1 LNGIRLRSSPGARKR
16 RYPLGPG
23 AIPGGYSGRR
33 SAGQRICIRNLGAAR
48 ADAEIAD
55 HRMNTPSLSRYR
67 DEWFAGSRAT
77 WRDVLAGMVGTFAL
91 IPEVIA
97 FSFVAGI
104 DPEVGLFASFV
115 IGIVIAFVGGRP
127 AMISGAAGSVALVA
141 AALVHAH
148 GLQYLLAATL
158 LAGLLQIVFGLLKL
172 DVLMRFVSRSVRTG
186 FVNALAI
193 LIFSAQVPQLLGV
206 TWHTYVMVALGLA
219 IIYLLPRITTAVPS
233 PLICIVAL
241 TAISI
246 AFPMPLRVVSDLGR
260 LPGALPSIGLPHVP
274 IAMATLAIV
283 APYALAM
290 AAVGLLESMMTARV
304 VDDLT
309 ESTSSKARE
318 CTGLG
323 LANVAAGLFGGIA
336 GCGMIGQT
344 VGNVRYGGRGRLS
357 TLVAGVFL
365 LIVMVPLRAWVAQV
379 PVAALVAIMIMV
391 SVSTFSWGSLLDLG
405 RHPKVSGIVMLA
417 TVAVTVAT
425 HDLSAGVAIGVLL
438 SGVFFAFKVTRLM
451 NVDVGYDAMTDTRRY
466 TVSGQVFFASAD
478 IFADRFDLRDTAK
491 HARIDLT
498 GAHLWDITAVG
509 ALNDVVAVMRR
520 HGMAVELVG
529 LNEASAVL
537 VDRHAPAMRTIA
549 LGTNGAPDIGSGVA

>member
-1 LNGIRLRSSPGARKR
+1 
-16 RYPLGPG
+16 
-23 AIPGGYSGRR
+23 
-33 SAGQRICIRNLGAAR
+33 
-48 ADAEIAD
+48 
-55 HRMNTPSLSRYR
+55 MNAQSLSRYR
-67 DEWFAGSRAT
+67 AEWFDGTRAAG
-77 WRDVLAGMVGTFAL
+77 RDVLAGMVGTFAL

-115 IGIVIAFVGGRP
+115 IGIVIAFAGGRP

-172 DVLMRFVSRSVRTG
+172 DILMRFVSRSVRTG

-193 LIFSAQVPQLLGV
+193 LIFSAQLPQMLDV
-206 TWHTYVMVALGLA
+206 TWHTYAMIALGLA
-219 IIYLLPRITTAVPS
+219 IIYLLPRITSAIPS
-233 PLICIVAL
+233 PLICVVVL
-241 TAISI
+241 TVISI
-246 AFPMPLRVVSDLGR
+246 AFPMPLRVVGDLGR
-260 LPGALPSIGLPHVP
+260 LPDSLPLLTLPHVP
-274 IAMATLAIV
+274 MNVAMLTIV

-309 ESTSSKARE
+309 ETTSSKARE

-365 LIVMVPLRAWVAQV
+365 LIVMVPLRPWVAQV
-379 PVAALVAIMIMV
+379 PVAALVSIMIMV
-391 SVSTFSWGSLLDLG
+391 SASTFSWRSLRDLG
-405 RHPKVSGIVMLA
+405 RHPKVSGVVMLA
-417 TVAVTVAT
+417 TVVVTVAT
-425 HDLSAGVAIGVLL
+425 HDLSAGVAVGVLL

-451 NVDVGYDAMTDTRRY
+451 AVQVGYDPETDTRLY
-466 TVSGQVFFASAD
+466 TVSGQVFFASAEV
-478 IFADRFDLRDTAK
+478 FADRFDLRDTAR

-509 ALNDVVAVMRR
+509 ALENVASTMLR
-520 HGMAVELVG
+520 HGMSVEVIG
-529 LNEASAVL
+529 LNEASAIL
-537 VDRHAPAMRTIA
+537 VDRHAPLMRDVTA
-549 LGTNGAPDIGSGVA
+549 

>member
-1 LNGIRLRSSPGARKR
+1 MKSSSFP
-16 RYPLGPG
+16 RYHSEWVGG
-23 AIPGGYSGRR
+23 AIS
-33 SAGQRICIRNLGAAR
+33 IR
-48 ADAEIAD
+48 
-55 HRMNTPSLSRYR
+55 
-67 DEWFAGSRAT
+67 
-77 WRDVLAGMVGTFAL
+77 RDVLAGMVGTFAL

-97 FSFVAGI
+97 FSFVAGV

-115 IGIVIAFVGGRP
+115 IGIVIAFAGGRP

-141 AALVHAH
+141 AALVGSH
-148 GLQYLLAATL
+148 GLNYLLAATL

-193 LIFSAQVPQLLGV
+193 LIFSAQVPQMLGV
-206 TWHTYVMVALGLA
+206 TWHTYAMIGLGLA
-219 IIYLLPRITTAVPS
+219 IIYLVPRLTTAIPS
-233 PLICIVAL
+233 PLICIVVL
-241 TAISI
+241 TVVAV
-246 AFPMPLRVVSDLGR
+246 AFPMPIHSVADLGR
-260 LPGALPSIGLPHVP
+260 LPNALPTFSFPGVP
-274 IAMATLAIV
+274 LTWATLSII

-290 AAVGLLESMMTARV
+290 AAVGLLESMMTASV

-309 ESTSSKARE
+309 ETTSSKARE

-323 LANVAAGLFGGIA
+323 LANMAAGLFGGIA

-365 LIVMVPLRAWVAQV
+365 LIVMVPLRPWVAQV

-391 SVSTFSWGSLLDLG
+391 SISTFSWGSIRDLA

-425 HDLSAGVAIGVLL
+425 HDLAIGVGVGVLL

-451 NVDVGYDAMTDTRRY
+451 EVQISHDATTDTRIY
-466 TVSGQVFFASAD
+466 TVSGQIFFASAD
-478 IFADRFDLRDTAK
+478 IFADHFDLRDTVRTV
-491 HARIDLT
+491 RIDLT
-498 GAHLWDITAVG
+498 AAHLWDITSVAALDEVVG
-509 ALNDVVAVMRR
+509 KMRR
-520 HGMAVELVG
+520 HGIALEIIG
-529 LNEASAVL
+529 LNQASAVL
-537 VDRHAPAMRTIA
+537 VDRHAPLVRDTTAS
-549 LGTNGAPDIGSGVA
+549 SG